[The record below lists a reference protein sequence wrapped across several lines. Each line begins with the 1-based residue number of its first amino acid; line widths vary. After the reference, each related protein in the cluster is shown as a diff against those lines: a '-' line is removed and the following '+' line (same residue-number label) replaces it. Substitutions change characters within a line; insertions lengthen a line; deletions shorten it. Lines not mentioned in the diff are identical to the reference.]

1 MYTAAMKILF
11 LAALAAALIVPASA
25 QDAVLVRTWGP
36 VSVLPGGGRRFIKAR
51 GGEELLYGDSI
62 RVGKGGIAH
71 VTLAG
76 RGAMLLRGET
86 LLSLHGSPRRA
97 SLTVDYGEFLIG
109 LVRTIGRSSFQVH
122 TPAAVASASR
132 ETLFWGK
139 ADRAD
144 KSTTYAGLGQEVAVT
159 AEGKMV
165 AASPGMTVAV
175 PFGSAPSEPAPSA
188 FGLEYLEYFRVGGS
202 LQKLEALAEIK

>member
-11 LAALAAALIVPASA
+11 LAALAAALVVPASA
-25 QDAVLVRTWGP
+25 QDAVVVRTWGP
-36 VSVLPGGGRRFIKAR
+36 VSVLPGGGRRFIKAK

-109 LVRTIGRSSFQVH
+109 LVPKLGRTSFQVH
-122 TPAAVASASR
+122 TPAAVASAR
-132 ETLFWGK
+132 GTLFWGK

-165 AASPGMTVAV
+165 AASPGMTVVV
-175 PFGSAPSEPAPSA
+175 PFGSPPSEPAPSA
-188 FGLEYLEYFRVGGS
+188 FGLEYLEYFRVDGS